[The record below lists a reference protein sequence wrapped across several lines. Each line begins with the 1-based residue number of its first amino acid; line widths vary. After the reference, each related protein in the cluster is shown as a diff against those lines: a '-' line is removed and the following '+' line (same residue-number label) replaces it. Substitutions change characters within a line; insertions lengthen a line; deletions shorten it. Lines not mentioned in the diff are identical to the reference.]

1 MGALQVEETVEAS
14 AATPAGNFIIKH
26 ESNAVK
32 GSLAQKKKK
41 KEAVMGW
48 EGPKPQKNMLI
59 SGLLGLTHDS
69 VYKSLFPKVLWVG
82 SSSS

>member
-41 KEAVMGW
+41 KRSCHGMGRTKASKKHVDF
-48 EGPKPQKNMLI
+48 GPAWAYP
-59 SGLLGLTHDS
+59 
-69 VYKSLFPKVLWVG
+69 
-82 SSSS
+82 

>member
-41 KEAVMGW
+41 KKKLSWDG
-48 EGPKPQKNMLI
+48 KDQ
-59 SGLLGLTHDS
+59 
-69 VYKSLFPKVLWVG
+69 SLKKTC
-82 SSSS
+82 